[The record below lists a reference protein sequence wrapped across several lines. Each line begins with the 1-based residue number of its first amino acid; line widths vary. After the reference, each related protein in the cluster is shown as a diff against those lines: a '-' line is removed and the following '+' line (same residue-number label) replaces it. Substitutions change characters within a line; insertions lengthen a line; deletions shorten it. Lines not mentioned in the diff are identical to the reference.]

1 MGISV
6 ENLEEECCK
15 TLENYKILVTDK
27 NRKDKNIKFVDYIL
41 DLEDKYLFIEEKSFI
56 LGILPP
62 RNGEISDEVIE
73 KFKALSSVEKEL
85 KICKTSF
92 RLISDSSKKLK
103 DAILY
108 IYKEFDDLEKIEK
121 SPFIY
126 LYCKSGLREVDRIL
140 ATSLTMKNRKNTFL
154 SCDRLDAFI
163 SKIKED

>member
-1 MGISV
+1 LGIPIESLK
-6 ENLEEECCK
+6 EGCCK
-15 TLENYKILVTDK
+15 SIEDYTVLVTDD
-27 NRKDKNIKFVDYIL
+27 NRNDKNIKFVDYVIDL
-41 DLEDKYLFIEEKSFI
+41 DDKYLFIEEKSFT

-73 KFKALSSVEKEL
+73 KFKALSPLEKEL

-92 RLISDSSKKLK
+92 RLISDSSQKLK
-103 DAILY
+103 DTLLY
-108 IYKEFDDLEKIEK
+108 LYKEFYDLDKIKK

-140 ATSLTMKNRKNTFL
+140 ITSLSMKNRKNTFL

-163 SKIKED
+163 SKIKDN